1 MVFSR
6 IMTFCAT
13 VALIEVGRGVPI
25 KYQEI
30 RDRD

>member
-6 IMTFCAT
+6 IVTFCPT
-13 VALIEVGRGVPI
+13 FALIEVGRGVPI
-25 KYQEI
+25 KYQAI

>member
-1 MVFSR
+1 
-6 IMTFCAT
+6 MTFCAT
-13 VALIEVGRGVPI
+13 FALIEVGRGVPI